1 MQTFVTKKRLDVTAL
16 EAELS
21 DPSCGG
27 VVTFA
32 GRVRNHHEGRR
43 VIQLDYEAYIP
54 MAEKKL
60 AQIATEVVQKFGVSD
75 VRIVHRVGSLTIGD
89 TAVWI
94 GVQSPHRAE
103 AFAACQYAID
113 EVKHRTPIWKK
124 EYYDDSTSNW
134 VQCNHVRNNISN
146 CITNSPQPPLRLRGG
161 SRGSYAVMHHHA
173 KQAVILAGGASRR
186 FGSDK
191 IWAQIDGVPLIKIL
205 IHTLQQCGFTVTL
218 SGPHEKLQALGLQ
231 VIADERPLEGP
242 LAALATIFKNVHA
255 EKILLT
261 ACDMPLISAA
271 VIDHLWHTGGEA
283 DVVVLEGTNG
293 PSPLPGVYDRAT
305 QDKIGQLLSTGRYDL
320 KSLWTTGLL
329 VKTVH
334 KKIMTALDE
343 NEKSLCNINRPGDL
357 AGLTLP

>member
-1 MQTFVTKKRLDVTAL
+1 MQTSVTKKRIDSTAL

-27 VVTFA
+27 VVTFT
-32 GRVRNHHEGRR
+32 GRVRNHHEGRQ
-43 VIQLDYEAYIP
+43 VIKLDYEAYIP

-60 AQIATEVVQKFGVSD
+60 AQIASEAVEKFGVAD
-75 VRIVHRVGSLTIGD
+75 VRISHRVGSLAIGE

-113 EVKHRTPIWKK
+113 NVKHRVPIWKK
-124 EYYDDSTSNW
+124 EYYDDLTNNW
-134 VQCNHVRNNISN
+134 VQC
-146 CITNSPQPPLRLRGG
+146 
-161 SRGSYAVMHHHA
+161 HHNPI
-173 KQAVILAGGASRR
+173 KQAVILAGGQSRR

-255 EKILLT
+255 EKILLV
-261 ACDMPLISAA
+261 ACDMPLIAPD
-271 VIDHLWHTGGEA
+271 VIEHLWHTGGDA
-283 DVVVLEGTNG
+283 DMAVLEGKNG
-293 PSPLPGVYDRAT
+293 FSPLPGVYDRHT
-305 QDKIGQLLSTGRYDL
+305 QDKIAQLLKEGRRDL
-320 KSLWTTGLL
+320 MSLWTTGLL
-329 VKTVH
+329 VKTVNR
-334 KKIMTALDE
+334 KTMSTLDK
-343 NEKSLCNINRPGDL
+343 NEKSLCNINLPSDL
-357 AGLTLP
+357 ENLTLA